1 MTLEELVERV
11 RDGLNRPNLGAA
23 TIEGFA
29 RNVEGELN
37 RALVEHPQM
46 RRIAMW
52 PPEDPATDEWELI
65 PVPRDMLKLYTLR
78 VDGGT
83 PLRRY
88 SQHITM
94 VVPGFQL
101 YGEQFRLYPPLAV
114 GSRAE
119 IDYGCALDPLR
130 TGVEPN
136 WVARM
141 HSDVYFYGCMKE
153 AARWQ
158 KDTPSFQVWS
168 VEFQTRVTSLRN
180 QGWGEVIGSVPR
192 VSV

>member
-1 MTLEELVERV
+1 MTLDELAERV
-11 RDGLNRPNLGAA
+11 RDGLNRPNLGGT

-37 RALVEHPQM
+37 RALAEHPQM
-46 RRIAMW
+46 RRIALW
-52 PPEDPATDEWELI
+52 PPEDPAKSEWEFV

-88 SQHITM
+88 PPHINLSA
-94 VVPGFQL
+94 PGFQL
-101 YGEQFRLYPPLAV
+101 YGNQFRLYPPLAA

-130 TGVEPN
+130 TGAEPN

-141 HSDVYFYGCMKE
+141 HPDVYFYGSMKE

-158 KDTPSFQVWS
+158 KDTPSFQLWS
-168 VEFQTRVTSLRN
+168 GEFQARVMGLRN
-180 QGWGEVIGSVPR
+180 QGWGEAIGSVPR
-192 VSV
+192 VSA